1 MSEKKSLRKLWGDN
15 AQASQFLAESFSSM
29 FALVTLACFIATCF
43 VVPDNYGPTGLNV
56 FVIFLL
62 VTVGGFV
69 FYDLSRQELP
79 VKALVFKCAEASALL
94 LCVSSLVF
102 FLFSRTP
109 NPSVPYSLAGIAV
122 GNKLTEDHLN
132 TMKEQ
137 GVTWKKIPIKDD
149 AERVEA
155 HYELYDAMQ
164 PKSHVFITLDDDNT
178 VIRVQMNVP
187 LKGSEDGSI
196 DELEEKLV
204 ENFDKVADKSSFV
217 QLIALSDYY
226 DIRHVDSEFDD
237 AWRFLYKHN
246 PSQSGSGKYW
256 IGERNMVVVDYGYE
270 SYFSFIEDER
280 IKDEYLMVVLQ
291 DRERI
296 EAFAERQLDKERARY
311 QKGKVEKRRS
321 IENKIKNKM
330 SRVNSFPVN

>member
-15 AQASQFLAESFSSM
+15 AQASQFLSESLSTV
-29 FALVTLACFIATCF
+29 FALVTLAGFIATCF
-43 VVPDNYGPTGLNV
+43 VVPDNYGSTALNV
-56 FVIFLL
+56 VVTFLL
-62 VTVGGFV
+62 VIVGGFV
-69 FYDLSRQELP
+69 FYDLGGQELP

-94 LCVSSLVF
+94 LCVSYLVF

-109 NPSVPYSLAGIAV
+109 NPSVPYSLSGIAV

-137 GVTWKKIPIKDD
+137 GVVWKKIPITG
-149 AERVEA
+149 ENEWVEA
-155 HYELYDAMQ
+155 HYELYDATQ
-164 PKSHVFITLDDDNT
+164 PKSHVFITLDDDDT

-187 LKGSEDGSI
+187 LKGSEDGSV
-196 DELEEKLV
+196 DELEERLV

-226 DIRHVDSEFDD
+226 HIQNADREFDD
-237 AWRFLYKHN
+237 AWRYLYKHN
-246 PSQSGSGKYW
+246 PSQSDSGKYW
-256 IGERNMVVVDYGYE
+256 IGKRNMVVVDYGYE
-270 SYFSFIEDER
+270 SYSSFIENER
-280 IKDEYLMVVLQ
+280 IKGGYLMVVLQ

-296 EAFAERQLDKERARY
+296 EAFAERQLDKERARS
-311 QKGKVEKRRS
+311 QKVKDEKRRS

-330 SRVNSFPVN
+330 LRVNSFPVN